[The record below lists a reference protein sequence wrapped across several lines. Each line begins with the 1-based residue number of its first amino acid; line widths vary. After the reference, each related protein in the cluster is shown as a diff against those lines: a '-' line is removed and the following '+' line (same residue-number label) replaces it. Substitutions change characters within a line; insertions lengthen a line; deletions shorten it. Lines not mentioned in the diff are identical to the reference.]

1 MWENRSESLKEY
13 TYDLIIK
20 RRKNA
25 RVECKIWEKAC
36 RKSASSTPRI
46 RTSLYK
52 AGLVYRQA
60 SLLLR
65 ILEETAAPRVNGD
78 VTMEVLAQ
86 LRPSGRILD
95 NFRVALAGSKALD
108 FDADLFSLIP
118 AAVFKGWRVK
128 GQCWARDVAIR
139 ADVFLSGWIDLAAT
153 ITMRELDVFDAEGAG
168 IPAGEFLRI
177 VNDLDKDGPCAA
189 SYRFAVVVGEDNKPR
204 LQIQSLPASAVFL
217 SGKALLKG

>member
-1 MWENRSESLKEY
+1 MDFPHDWVVLAAEEF
-13 TYDLIIK
+13 
-20 RRKNA
+20 
-25 RVECKIWEKAC
+25 
-36 RKSASSTPRI
+36 
-46 RTSLYK
+46 
-52 AGLVYRQA
+52 
-60 SLLLR
+60 
-65 ILEETAAPRVNGD
+65 ETAAPRVNGD

-118 AAVFKGWRVK
+118 AAIFKGWRVK

-139 ADVFLSGWIDLAAT
+139 ANVFSSGWIDLAAT
-153 ITMRELDVFDAEGAG
+153 MAMRELDVFDAEGAG
-168 IPAGEFLRI
+168 IPAGEFLRLI
-177 VNDLDKDGPCAA
+177 NDLDEDGPCAA

>member
-1 MWENRSESLKEY
+1 MHTDKSLKGRPGVQTGLTHFANFELA
-13 TYDLIIK
+13 T
-20 RRKNA
+20 
-25 RVECKIWEKAC
+25 
-36 RKSASSTPRI
+36 S
-46 RTSLYK
+46 RTSVKMDFPHDWTVL
-52 AGLVYRQA
+52 AA
-60 SLLLR
+60 
-65 ILEETAAPRVNGD
+65 EEFETAAPRVNGD
-78 VTMEVLAQ
+78 MTMEVLAQ

-95 NFRVALAGSKALD
+95 NFRVALAGSKALN

-139 ADVFLSGWIDLAAT
+139 ANVFSSGWIDLAVT
-153 ITMRELDVFDAEGAG
+153 IAMRELDVFDAEGAA

-177 VNDLDKDGPCAA
+177 LNDLDEDGPCTA

-204 LQIQSLPASAVFL
+204 IQIQSLPASAVFL